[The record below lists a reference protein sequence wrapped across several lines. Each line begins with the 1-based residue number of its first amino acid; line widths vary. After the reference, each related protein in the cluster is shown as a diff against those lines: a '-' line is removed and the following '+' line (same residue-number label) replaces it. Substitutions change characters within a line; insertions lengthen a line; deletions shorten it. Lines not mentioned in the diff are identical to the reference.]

1 MFQKSC
7 PKKRQLLTRYRQM
20 GPIKSPPK
28 KIKSA
33 CWPNSRCVCITHCEI
48 LHDDKLRALRHFCWL
63 LQGGSQP
70 DLRHVEKFTIMYK
83 MTVIK
88 KESER
93 QSDFSQTNCNFCGN
107 LFWSKIDYLVDFVG
121 VPMQYVPEAQIDR
134 CSQGRTVSNQHFP
147 GKPTF
152 LSER

>member
-1 MFQKSC
+1 
-7 PKKRQLLTRYRQM
+7 
-20 GPIKSPPK
+20 
-28 KIKSA
+28 
-33 CWPNSRCVCITHCEI
+33 
-48 LHDDKLRALRHFCWL
+48 
-63 LQGGSQP
+63 
-70 DLRHVEKFTIMYK
+70 

-134 CSQGRTVSNQHFP
+134 CSQRRTASHQPFA
-147 GKPTF
+147 GKPTS